1 MNEWNKIHRNKVHG
15 FMNEIKFIVNELMKS
30 NPELM
35 NEWNKIH
42 RNKIHGFM
50 NEMKFIVNEWMK

>member
-1 MNEWNKIHRNKVHG
+1 
-15 FMNEIKFIVNELMKS
+15 MNEIKFIVNELMKS

-50 NEMKFIVNEWMK
+50 NEIKFIVNERMK